1 MEQPKI
7 LDLFCDICTK
17 RRGINLL
24 TLESVILLAVEIARE
39 GREGR
44 KIGTMF
50 VVADHENVVKLSR
63 NMILDPLL
71 GHSPE
76 KKHIDDPNMRETLKE
91 LAQLDGAFIV
101 SDSGVVVSA
110 CRYIF
115 AVSEGIELPL
125 GLGSRHIA
133 GASIS
138 KVTKAIAVVVSESS
152 VVRVF
157 DNGEMIGEILPELWL
172 LKRYG
177 LHLNEPYVLR
187 KKGDIAVVTRDEKQS
202 DS

>member
-17 RRGINLL
+17 KRGINLY

-44 KIGTMF
+44 KIGTIF
-50 VVADHENVVKLSR
+50 VVADHQNVLKLSR

-71 GHSPE
+71 GHAAE
-76 KKHIDDPNMRETLKE
+76 NKHIDDPNMRETVKE

-101 SDSGVVVSA
+101 SDQGVVISA
-110 CRYIF
+110 CRYLN

-138 KVTKAIAVVVSESS
+138 RVTRAIAVVVSESS

-157 DNGEMIGEILPELWL
+157 DSGEMIGEILPELWL

-177 LHLNEPYVLR
+177 LHLSEPYVLR
-187 KKGDIAVVTRDEKQS
+187 KKGEIAVVTKGENQS
-202 DS
+202 DN

>member
-1 MEQPKI
+1 MEAPKI
-7 LDLFCDICTK
+7 LDLFCDICTQK
-17 RRGINLL
+17 RGINHY
-24 TLESVILLAVEIARE
+24 TLESVILLAVDIARE

-50 VVADHENVVKLSR
+50 VVSDHEQVMKYSR

-71 GHSPE
+71 GHPPE
-76 KKHIDDPNMRETLKE
+76 NKHIDDPNVRETVKE
-91 LAQLDGAFIV
+91 LAQLDGAFVV
-101 SDSGVVVSA
+101 SDDGIVVSA

-115 AVSEGIELPL
+115 AHFEGIKLPL

-133 GASIS
+133 GASIT
-138 KVTKAIAVVVSESS
+138 KATKAIAVVVSESS

-177 LHLNEPYVLR
+177 LHIGEPYVLR
-187 KKGDIAVVTRDEKQS
+187 KKGDIAVVSKNET
-202 DS
+202 

>member
-1 MEQPKI
+1 MEAPKI
-7 LDLFCDICTK
+7 LDLFCDICTQK
-17 RRGINLL
+17 RGINHY
-24 TLESVILLAVEIARE
+24 TLESVILLAVDIARE

-50 VVADHENVVKLSR
+50 VVSDHEQVMKLSR

-71 GHSPE
+71 GHPPE
-76 KKHIDDPNMRETLKE
+76 NKHIDDPNVRETLKE
-91 LAQLDGAFIV
+91 LAQLDGAFVV
-101 SDSGVVVSA
+101 SDDGIVVSA

-115 AVSEGIELPL
+115 AHFEGIKLPL

-133 GASIS
+133 GASIT
-138 KVTKAIAVVVSESS
+138 KATKAIAVVVSESS

-177 LHLNEPYVLR
+177 LHIDEPYVLR
-187 KKGDIAVVTRDEKQS
+187 KKGDIAVVSK
-202 DS
+202 DSN

>member
-1 MEQPKI
+1 MEAPKI
-7 LDLFCDICTK
+7 LDLFCDICTQK
-17 RRGINLL
+17 RGINHY
-24 TLESVILLAVEIARE
+24 TLESVILLAVDIARE

-50 VVADHENVVKLSR
+50 VVSDHEHVMKLSR
-63 NMILDPLL
+63 HMILDPLL
-71 GHSPE
+71 GHPPE
-76 KKHIDDPNMRETLKE
+76 NKHIDDPNVRETVKE
-91 LAQLDGAFIV
+91 LAQLDGAFVV
-101 SDSGVVVSA
+101 SDEGIVVSA

-115 AVSEGIELPL
+115 ADFEDIKLPL

-133 GASIS
+133 GASIT
-138 KVTKAIAVVVSESS
+138 KATKAIAVVVSESS

-177 LHLNEPYVLR
+177 LHIGEPYVLR
-187 KKGDIAVVTRDEKQS
+187 KKGDIAVVSKDKT
-202 DS
+202 